1 MAYRCD
7 RCGEAIDEQQHSS
20 FGHLCPACVR
30 ASLGDEAGTVEG
42 KQASGLL
49 SPLEKVKAWFSA
61 DRDRIS
67 TIIALVVLITLGI
80 LWVAMPGLSSVW
92 GVCAT
97 VFGLWCLCKFHQ
109 IKERPQLVKKE
120 Q

>member
-7 RCGEAIDEQQHSS
+7 RCGEAIDEQQYSS

-30 ASLGDEAGTVEG
+30 ATLGDEGGAEEG
-42 KQASGLL
+42 KTASGFVA
-49 SPLEKVKAWFSA
+49 SLEKVKAWYSA
-61 DRDRIS
+61 DRERIS
-67 TIIALVVLITLGI
+67 TIVAVVVLVTLVT

-92 GVCAT
+92 AVCAT
-97 VFGLWCLCKFHQ
+97 VFGLWCLCQFHQ
-109 IKERPQLVKKE
+109 VKERPQLVKKE